1 MEDLSYKGYNGNIEY
16 SKSDNCFCG
25 KVLGLPKNIL
35 IMYEGNTASELYN
48 DFKSGIDHYLES
60 CKAKGVE
67 PYKPYS
73 GIMNIRIPSEIHY
86 KVAMLAKEKKVSINS
101 IIRDSIERRLEYSH

>member
-1 MEDLSYKGYNGNIEY
+1 MENLSYKGYNGNIEY
-16 SKSDNCFCG
+16 SSSDNCFCG

-48 DFKSGIDHYLES
+48 DFKAGVDHYLES
-60 CKAKGVE
+60 CKEKGID

-73 GIMNIRIPSEIHY
+73 GTMNIRIPSEIHY
-86 KVAMLAKEKKVSINS
+86 RVAMLAKEKKVSINS
-101 IIRDSIERRLEYSH
+101 IIRDSIERRLECAY